1 MQYNS
6 KKEIDWKCE
15 NMLKPS
21 IDEISI
27 STANEFAIQLVF
39 ELAKRYSATIEQVFE
54 VLSEMNYW
62 RVINDTDVCC
72 ELAHDGIQA
81 TLHDIGGKF
90 NAILS
95 RNR

>member
-1 MQYNS
+1 MWYNS
-6 KKEIDWKCE
+6 KKKIDWKCK

-72 ELAHDGIQA
+72 
-81 TLHDIGGKF
+81 
-90 NAILS
+90 
-95 RNR
+95 